1 MLLTED
7 DKKSIA
13 LADAIKYLELS
24 RQAAYTYGFGWEV
37 NDAYIAIQEIME
49 FED

>member
-7 DKKSIA
+7 DKKAMA

-24 RQAAYTYGFGWEV
+24 RKAAKVYGFGWEID
-37 NDAYIAIQEIME
+37 DAYIAIQDVLE
-49 FED
+49 FEE